1 MKMLRIVHWRWITTL
16 LDEFW
21 LLAILGYSTSQVL
34 VVQQSKHLQ
43 RTHHHCRPVESP
55 PACPPP
61 MQSSRITSSVSTTMA
76 HRCWSWSIITSRLHG
91 ECVLLPS
98 SLVSASDSSV
108 SFHGV
113 GGVLVVGH
121 SMHQQFTFCSCYYWL
136 MDEVCCEALL
146 GNANR
151 TVAVHVLCL
160 CYWLLWCGRH
170 LRSGAS
176 VTLIT
181 GNGRKVSFLTQ
192 WIFNVEH

>member
-1 MKMLRIVHWRWITTL
+1 MLGYVYSLSLRIMKMLRIVHWRWITTL

-91 ECVLLPS
+91 ECVYCHHRCWVQFVCFALWCWWCLGCRSLNASAVNVLQLLLTYGW
-98 SLVSASDSSV
+98 SLLWSV
-108 SFHGV
+108 SG
-113 GGVLVVGH
+113 
-121 SMHQQFTFCSCYYWL
+121 
-136 MDEVCCEALL
+136 
-146 GNANR
+146 
-151 TVAVHVLCL
+151 
-160 CYWLLWCGRH
+160 
-170 LRSGAS
+170 
-176 VTLIT
+176 
-181 GNGRKVSFLTQ
+181 
-192 WIFNVEH
+192 